1 MTKSCADLD
10 AHQKTI
16 LSDDLGMGVPMVCL
30 MKNLPLVDI
39 VDGRYFLQ
47 RYSAS
52 HGAYQHR
59 TEKRGP
65 NKTPDF
71 VVYGHDRKCKGTQS
85 GEAFRD
91 NQIDSGI
98 SQKLSIKFP
107 PGHTGQRLVSGL
119 SIDIEDGN
127 PSHLKIL

>member
-1 MTKSCADLD
+1 MTRSYADLD

-16 LSDDLGMGVPMVCL
+16 LSDDFGMGVPMVWL

-47 RYSAS
+47 RYGAS

-59 TEKRGP
+59 TAKRGP

-71 VVYGHDRKCKGTQS
+71 VVHG
-85 GEAFRD
+85 
-91 NQIDSGI
+91 
-98 SQKLSIKFP
+98 
-107 PGHTGQRLVSGL
+107 
-119 SIDIEDGN
+119 
-127 PSHLKIL
+127 